1 MRSKFLNILL
11 CAALLGALVCLS
23 GCGSNA
29 PAETQAPAAKPAAT
43 TPPQTEATEPQ
54 PDEETLAK
62 ESIEQLALVVEA
74 QDLWDL
80 LDYPNL
86 KSVNLSGSTC
96 YDAILDFID
105 KNPQLQVTY
114 SVDVGGTWISSL
126 ESVATLENGS
136 FDCDTLLNNL
146 KYLPH
151 LTSLTFPETELTSQQ
166 VDAIRE
172 AYPELAVRCSVN
184 ILGTLYDADTT
195 HMDLSALSG
204 DQIDELLPKLGLLTN
219 LTDVELMTSGGQSK
233 LSLAEVA
240 KLQDCAPNTTFHY
253 SFKLFGKTLS
263 TTDETVEFV
272 DYSIGNEG
280 EAEIREA
287 LSVMRSCKRFLL
299 EDCGIDNEVLAS
311 IREDFR
317 DQAKVVWRIYFG
329 KYTALTDQETIRA
342 VYNVF
347 DNTCHDLR
355 YCEDVK
361 YMDIGHNDTLTDLS
375 FIGYMPNI
383 EVLIASGCAATELP
397 GFENCKKLTWLELAN
412 CYKLKDISSLEGC
425 ESLRFLNLSYTKVTN
440 YMPLDG
446 LPLERF
452 CCLSAKASTEEQN
465 TFLSIHP
472 DCLTRF
478 YGSQPY
484 GYGWRYDDNGNTFNE
499 YYKNVVREAFNY
511 DYLETLLPQDD

>member
-1 MRSKFLNILL
+1 MNPKHLNRYI
-11 CAALLGALVCLS
+11 CAALAALALMLT
-23 GCGSNA
+23 GCSHRS
-29 PAETQAPAAKPAAT
+29 PADPAPAASTPATA
-43 TPPQTEATEPQ
+43 PAQTLHAETESQ
-54 PDEETLAK
+54 EETLDPA
-62 ESIEQLALVVEA
+62 SIEHLALVVEA
-74 QDLWDL
+74 ADLWDL

-86 KSVNLSGSTC
+86 KSVNLSSSTC
-96 YDAILDFID
+96 YEAILDFID

-114 SVDVGGTWISSL
+114 SVDMGGTWIGNL
-126 ESVATLENGS
+126 ENDFTLENQAYD
-136 FDCDTLLNNL
+136 FDTLLNNL
-146 KYLPH
+146 QYLPH
-151 LTSLTFPETELTSQQ
+151 LISLTFPETNLTSEQ
-166 VDAIRE
+166 VDALCQ
-172 AYPELAVRCSVN
+172 AYPELTVRCSVN
-184 ILGTLYDADTT
+184 ILGTLYDSDTT
-195 HMDLSALSG
+195 HMDLSG
-204 DQIDELLPKLGLLTN
+204 MKPEQMEEVLPKLGLLGN
-219 LTDVELMTSGGQSK
+219 LTDVDLMTEGGQSN
-233 LSLAEVA
+233 LSLADVA
-240 KLQDCAPNTTFHY
+240 RLQDCAPNTTFHY
-253 SFKLFGKTLS
+253 SFKLFGQKLS
-263 TTDETVEFV
+263 TTDEAVSFV

-280 EAEIREA
+280 EAAIREA
-287 LSVMRSCKRFLL
+287 LAVLRNCKRFLL

-317 DQAKVVWRIYFG
+317 HQTKVVWRIYFG

-347 DNTCHDLR
+347 DSTCHDLR

-375 FIGYMPNI
+375 FVGFMPNI

-452 CCLSAKASTEEQN
+452 CCLSAKASVEEQN

-484 GYGWRYDDNGNTFNE
+484 GYGWRYDDDGRTFNE
-499 YYKNVVREAFNY
+499 YYKNVVRVAFNY
-511 DYLETLLPQDD
+511 DYLEQFLDN

>member
-1 MRSKFLNILL
+1 MKPTLLKSHILAALAAILL
-11 CAALLGALVCLS
+11 LTGCADKTPDASVHITSPAT
-23 GCGSNA
+23 A
-29 PAETQAPAAKPAAT
+29 PTQTVPVETESP
-43 TPPQTEATEPQ
+43 
-54 PDEETLAK
+54 EETLDPA
-62 ESIEQLALVVEA
+62 SIEHLALVVTA
-74 QDLWDL
+74 ADLWDL

-86 KSVNLSGSTC
+86 KTVNLSSSTC
-96 YDAILDFID
+96 YEAIVDFID

-114 SVDVGGTWISSL
+114 SVDVGGTWINSL
-126 ESVATLENGS
+126 ESDFTLENGKYEYEQ
-136 FDCDTLLNNL
+136 LLTNL

-151 LTSLTFPETELTSQQ
+151 LVSLNFPETDLTGEQ
-166 VDAIRE
+166 VDTLRQT
-172 AYPELAVRCSVN
+172 YPETTVRCSVN
-184 ILGTLYDADTT
+184 ILGTLYDSDTT
-195 HMDLSALSG
+195 HMDLSG
-204 DQIDELLPKLGLLTN
+204 MKPEQMEEVLPKLGLLNN
-219 LTDVELMTSGGQSK
+219 LSDVELMTSSGQSS
-233 LSLAEVA
+233 LSLSDVA
-240 KLQDCAPNTTFHY
+240 RLQDSAPNTIFHY
-253 SFKLFGKTLS
+253 TFKLFGQNLS
-263 TTDETVEFV
+263 TTDEAVSFV
-272 DYSIGNEG
+272 DYSIGNDG
-280 EAEIREA
+280 EAAIREA
-287 LSVMRSCKRFLL
+287 LSVLRSCKRFLL

-317 DQAKVVWRIYFG
+317 GQTKVVWRIYFG
-329 KYTALTDQETIRA
+329 KYTALTDQEMIRA

-347 DNTCHDLR
+347 DTTCHDLK

-425 ESLRFLNLSYTKVTN
+425 ESLRFLNISYSKVTN

-452 CCLSAKASTEEQN
+452 CCLSAKASVDEQN
-465 TFLSIHP
+465 TFLAIHP

-484 GYGWRYDDNGNTFNE
+484 GYGWRYDDDGRTFNE
-499 YYKNVVREAFNY
+499 YYKTVVREAFNY
-511 DYLETLLPQDD
+511 DYLEQFLDN